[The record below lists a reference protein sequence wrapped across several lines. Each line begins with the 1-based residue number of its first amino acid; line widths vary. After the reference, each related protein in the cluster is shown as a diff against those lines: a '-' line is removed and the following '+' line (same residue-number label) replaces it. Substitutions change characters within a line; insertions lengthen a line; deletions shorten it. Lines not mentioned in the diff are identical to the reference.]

1 MKKLAVICGTLH
13 PGGAERVISI
23 LTDKLADKYSVEIV
37 LYYDKPIWYNI
48 SQEVKITVIEKE
60 CPHKNMLQRMLWLR
74 RYLKNKDVIL
84 SFLAP
89 FNIFTLCAMF
99 GLKVPVIVADRN
111 DPRYIPQNRYIR
123 KFRNIMY
130 IFANGVV
137 LQNENNKKYFS
148 KQIQKKSRV
157 IFNPVD
163 AEEYKGIA
171 LETEKENK
179 IVCVG
184 RLIKQKNNQ
193 MMLKAFS
200 KIFEEFK
207 EYTLVFYGDGD
218 MRGKLE
224 KQAEDLQIA
233 DRVVFPGNVKNVID
247 NIKDAQLYVMTSD
260 YEGMPNALLEAMCVG
275 LPVISTRVSGAV
287 DVIEN
292 GENGALVDVND
303 VDALT
308 AEIRHFLTD
317 KEHASRCAKNASM
330 LADDLKKEKIISQWT
345 EYIETFMKRK

>member
-1 MKKLAVICGTLH
+1 MKKLAIICGTLH

-23 LTDKLADKYSVEIV
+23 LANKLIDKYSVEIV

-48 SQEVKITVIEKE
+48 SEKVKITVIEKE
-60 CPHKNMLQRMLWLR
+60 CPHKNMLQRMLWMR
-74 RYLKNKDVIL
+74 RYLKNKDAVL

-111 DPRYIPQNRYIR
+111 DPRFVPQNKYIR
-123 KFRNIMY
+123 KLRDIMY
-130 IFANGVV
+130 SFADGVV
-137 LQNENNKKYFS
+137 VQNENNNKYFS
-148 KQIQKKSRV
+148 KFIQKKSRV

-184 RLIKQKNNQ
+184 RIIKQKNNI
-193 MMLKAFS
+193 MMLKAFAN
-200 KIFEEFK
+200 ICEEFK
-207 EYTLVFYGDGD
+207 DYKLVFYGDGD
-218 MRGKLE
+218 MREELE
-224 KQAEDLQIA
+224 KQAETLQIA
-233 DRVVFPGNVKNVID
+233 DRVVFAGNVKNVIEH
-247 NIKDAQLYVMTSD
+247 IKDAQMYVMTSN
-260 YEGMPNALLEAMCVG
+260 YEGMPNTLLEAMCAG

-292 GENGALVDVND
+292 GKNGALVDVND
-303 VDALT
+303 VAALT
-308 AEIRHFLTD
+308 EEIRHFITD
-317 KEHASRCAKNASM
+317 KEHATRCAKNASM
-330 LADDLKKEKIISQWT
+330 LADYLKKEKIIAQWS